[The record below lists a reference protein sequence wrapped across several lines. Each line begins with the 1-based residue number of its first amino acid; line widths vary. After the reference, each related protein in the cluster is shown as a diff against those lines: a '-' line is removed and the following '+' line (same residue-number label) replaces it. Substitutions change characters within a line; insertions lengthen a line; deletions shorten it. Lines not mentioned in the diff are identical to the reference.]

1 MWKLRQLNY
10 GLARW
15 QRGVAAMFYVLLV
28 PPLFG
33 LYSLGTDGAIMI
45 QEKARMNDALEAAS
59 LAVTAQNDLNEKPE
73 GWDENV
79 EFMGSDASVTL
90 ARTYIEQYMHTATEV
105 DYLKVEK
112 FECEQIAACRAGL
125 VEGEQRYYQYHVTAT
140 TKHNSL
146 YPHLTSDISA
156 EYSVGSQGVGEKY
169 QGLPID
175 VVIVADYSG
184 SMDEYWNGEKKYESV
199 VGVIEDVT
207 EQLEK
212 ANDNSDAQESKI
224 AITSFNS
231 FVNTASSSNSDC
243 FMEMLYLDYEVN
255 EDGEVTDRSV
265 NYAETVT
272 KSNLIRGDRVNKRSH
287 IPSYDKVDGSECLN
301 VQRIKDDNS
310 YQAGFEDAT
319 FYDIKLTKNFSSFN
333 TKVKTFRPHWAT
345 ASHQG
350 LIRAGQIAQRG
361 NNPRKFI
368 IVLSDGQD
376 NYWHPMI
383 GSTDGDF
390 TTISNTLYGPLYSMC
405 DKIEGYLNEKSVDV
419 DLGGVEDV
427 TMQVESEIYVIG
439 FDYDLEN
446 NDGLNACAGKDN
458 VYLATN
464 KDEILSKI
472 LQLISEEIG
481 HLR

>member
-1 MWKLRQLNY
+1 MRQFRVLSK
-10 GLARW
+10 GLAKR
-15 QRGVAAMFYVLLV
+15 QRGVAALFYVLLV

-59 LAVTAQNDLNEKPE
+59 LAVTAQNDSNQKPD

-79 EFMGSDASVTL
+79 EFMGSDSSLAL
-90 ARTYIEQYMHTATEV
+90 ARTYIEQYMHTATDV

-112 FECEQIAACRAGL
+112 LECEDIAACRAGL

-140 TKHNSL
+140 TTHNSL
-146 YPHLTSDISA
+146 YPHITSELSA
-156 EYSVGSQGVGEKY
+156 EYNVGSTGVGEKY

-207 EQLEK
+207 DQLEK

-231 FVNTASSSNSDC
+231 FVNTASSSDSDC
-243 FMEMLYLDYEVN
+243 FMEMLYLDYVVN

-265 NYAETVT
+265 NYSETVK
-272 KSNLIRGDRVNKRSH
+272 KSNLLRGDRTNNRSH
-287 IPSYDKVDGSECLN
+287 IPSYDKVDGTECLN
-301 VQRIKDDNS
+301 VELLSGDDS
-310 YQAGFEDAT
+310 YYAGFEDAT

-376 NYWHPMI
+376 NYWHPYL
-383 GSTDGDF
+383 GSSEGDF
-390 TTISNTLYGPLYSMC
+390 TSISNTLYGPLYNMC
-405 DKIEGYLNEKSVDV
+405 DNIEAYLNEKSVDV
-419 DLGGVEDV
+419 DLGGVENI

-458 VYLATN
+458 VYLASN